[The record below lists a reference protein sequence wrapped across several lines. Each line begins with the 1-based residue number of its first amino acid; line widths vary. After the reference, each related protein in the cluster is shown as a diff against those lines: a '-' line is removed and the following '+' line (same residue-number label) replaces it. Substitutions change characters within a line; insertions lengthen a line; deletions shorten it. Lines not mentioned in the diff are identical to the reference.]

1 MTAKQQKPGY
11 ECASCGHR
19 EAKWLGRCPE
29 CGEWNTLRE
38 SAAPFAGKRSA
49 ASGAGGVNGVK
60 YSVPLDAVD
69 PAEGAR
75 SPSGL
80 AEVDRVL
87 GGGIMRGSSVL
98 IGGEPGIGKSTLL
111 LQIAALAGS
120 PGRVLYISGEES
132 AAQIRLRADR
142 LGLMREGL
150 EVLCTGD
157 LAEALATLDR
167 MKPVLFVVDSLQTL
181 ASVDA
186 GSVPGTAN
194 QVKYCALELSDWARE
209 HGSGCFLVA
218 HVTKD
223 GLIAGPKA
231 AEHTVDVVLM
241 FEQSDTDVRFL
252 RSTKN
257 RFGSTDEVGLF
268 TMTERGLVEL
278 TDPSSVFL
286 VRRDGEAPAGSA
298 IAATWE
304 GTRAILVEIQALT
317 VPGKAALSRVY
328 SDRIEAARVS
338 RIAAVLE
345 KHLGLKLSDQDI
357 YVNVAGGMR
366 LSEPGVDLALA
377 AALYSARSG
386 LALPPGAVL
395 AGEVSLAGE
404 VRPVKRM
411 TGRARAARA
420 MALDRIIGPPEARE
434 KGKPS
439 SQDAWVQVANIQTM
453 VRSLFGS
460 AKSPE

>member
-1 MTAKQQKPGY
+1 VTTKQQKPGY
-11 ECASCGHR
+11 ECAACGHR
-19 EAKWLGRCPE
+19 EPKWLGRCPE

-38 SAAPFAGKRSA
+38 SAVPFAGKRSA
-49 ASGAGGVNGVK
+49 GSTGGAAGGVK

-111 LQIAALAGS
+111 LQIAALAGL
-120 PGRVLYISGEES
+120 PGRVLYVSGEES

-142 LGLMREGL
+142 LGLKREGL

-167 MKPVLFVVDSLQTL
+167 IKPVLFVVDSLQTL
-181 ASVDA
+181 SSADA
-186 GSVPGTAN
+186 GTVPGTAN

-209 HGSGCFLVA
+209 RGSSCFLVA

-241 FEQSDTDVRFL
+241 FEQSDSDVRFL
-252 RSTKN
+252 RSAKN

-278 TDPSSVFL
+278 SDPSTVFL
-286 VRRDGEAPAGSA
+286 VRRDGEAPAGA
-298 IAATWE
+298 AVAATWE

-328 SDRIEAARVS
+328 SDRIEAARVA
-338 RIAAVLE
+338 RVAAVLE

-357 YVNVAGGMR
+357 YVNVAGGIR
-366 LSEPGVDLALA
+366 LAEPGVDLALA
-377 AALYSARSG
+377 AALYSARTG
-386 LALPPGAVL
+386 LALPAGSVL

-404 VRPVKRM
+404 VRPVRRM
-411 TGRARAARA
+411 AGRARAAKA
-420 MALDRIIGPPEARE
+420 MGLNRVIGPPLLSE
-434 KGKPS
+434 KAT
-439 SQDAWVQVANIQTM
+439 QDTWDQVASIGAAI
-453 VRSLFGS
+453 RSLFGS
-460 AKSPE
+460 TRPTA